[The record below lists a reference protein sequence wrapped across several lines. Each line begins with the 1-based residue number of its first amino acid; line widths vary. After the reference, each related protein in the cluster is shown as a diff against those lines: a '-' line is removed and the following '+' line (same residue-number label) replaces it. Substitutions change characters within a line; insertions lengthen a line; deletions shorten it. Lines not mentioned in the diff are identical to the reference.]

1 MYISTHTHN
10 IHIST
15 HTHNIH
21 RILIIKKNEILPF
34 AAKLMDLEGIT
45 LSEISPTEEYK
56 HYDKTYM

>member
-1 MYISTHTHN
+1 MY
-10 IHIST
+10 IST

-45 LSEISPTEEYK
+45 LSEIIRRRIQKNTNTMIK
-56 HYDKTYM
+56 LTCKN